1 MQNHTYTPSTFGNY
15 GRKPAYGL
23 KFDCGESFKISK
35 AKYTTNTLPPK
46 ISIFFIYISI
56 DLLYYAKILSILIEG
71 R

>member
-46 ISIFFIYISI
+46 ISIFFIIFP
-56 DLLYYAKILSILIEG
+56 LIYFIML
-71 R
+71 RFYLF